1 MGMRDHHAI
10 TSRGRTHVRAGV
22 CRGSA
27 GPSRARGSSDRP
39 AVLSPEQ
46 AGYVATG
53 ARFQAV
59 QSSVLLP
66 DAANFAS
73 EVGGFGVSAQLWTKH
88 RVVVLGVSNTTTA
101 GNYFAAV
108 AVFNRKT
115 HALICSTAASGPLQ
129 CPNVGSRWTDG
140 SVSFAPGDDMTLTV
154 IYDRAA
160 GRDHFFVDD
169 NTSGVSLS
177 YGGYVPGTGK
187 NYTQA
192 RGRRIRR
199 RPVEHLHLHCPRRR
213 DPPGDLPGQRPSH
226 LQRPPVRLLQLVDK
240 PQDPGHQQRHLGW
253 NHRGP
258 ATTCSTTAATS
269 ASSSSTEH
277 HGRQRSAPPICR
289 GGALPRSTPTGACL
303 LHRRALRRRAAG
315 K

>member
-177 YGGYVPGTGK
+177 YGGCCRSWKFPGSD
-187 NYTQA
+187 
-192 RGRRIRR
+192 R
-199 RPVEHLHLHCPRRR
+199 
-213 DPPGDLPGQRPSH
+213 
-226 LQRPPVRLLQLVDK
+226 
-240 PQDPGHQQRHLGW
+240 
-253 NHRGP
+253 
-258 ATTCSTTAATS
+258 
-269 ASSSSTEH
+269 
-277 HGRQRSAPPICR
+277 
-289 GGALPRSTPTGACL
+289 
-303 LHRRALRRRAAG
+303 
-315 K
+315 

>member
-1 MGMRDHHAI
+1 MR
-10 TSRGRTHVRAGV
+10 SRVGV
-22 CRGSA
+22 ALVSALGSVGVVMA
-27 GPSRARGSSDRP
+27 LAAPAAAATGPPFFST
-39 AVLSPEQ
+39 EQ

-66 DAANFAS
+66 NAANFAT
-73 EVGGFGVSAQLWTKH
+73 EVAGFGVSAQLWTPN
-88 RVVVLGVSNTTTA
+88 RVVIVGVSNTTTA

-108 AVFNRKT
+108 AVFNRNT
-115 HALICSTAASGPLQ
+115 HALICSTAATGPLQ

-192 RGRRIRR
+192 RVGAEFAAD
-199 RPVEHLHLHCPRRR
+199 PWSTFTYTAPAAETHLVTFHN
-213 DPPGDLPGQRPSH
+213 S
-226 LQRPPVRLLQLVDK
+226 VLVTYS
-240 PQDPGHQQRHLGW
+240 GHQSSFSSWWTHHKIL
-253 NHRGP
+253 
-258 ATTCSTTAATS
+258 ATS
-269 ASSSSTEH
+269 NGTSAGIIEVRPHNLFNHGANFGVFFEH
-277 HGRQRSAPPICR
+277 
-289 GGALPRSTPTGACL
+289 
-303 LHRRALRRRAAG
+303 
-315 K
+315 